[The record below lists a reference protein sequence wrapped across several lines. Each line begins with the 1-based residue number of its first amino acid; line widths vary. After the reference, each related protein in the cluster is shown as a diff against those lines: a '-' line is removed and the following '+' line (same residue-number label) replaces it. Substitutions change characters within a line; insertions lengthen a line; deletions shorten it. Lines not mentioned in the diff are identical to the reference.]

1 MKETFF
7 SALDVVQT
15 LSAILVFL
23 IGIGILVVIVMY
35 IVDVNQTE
43 HAIRRNFPVIGRFR
57 YLFESLGEYFRQYFF
72 AQDPQPSRSAQR
84 ATSARSA
91 RWYSSIAR
99 TRCSKPTLHRHQ
111 RRLSVLTRASL
122 MQPTRCSMYQR

>member
-57 YLFESLGEYFRQYFF
+57 YLFESLGES
-72 AQDPQPSRSAQR
+72 QPSRSAQR